1 MTLRWRR
8 HAFGRERRYLSP
20 GSHDSPDELITMVAR
35 RQHCHVRQPKGVQKE
50 PDESAAIPASGKCC
64 FYGLL
69 PKPIPGIPYNESAT
83 RSLLGDIPEMM
94 SYMAKTEEIWPWI
107 TEQITKHQSPVV
119 QVFGRPFA
127 RPWVIV
133 SDHRESSDILLRRT
147 KEFDR
152 SDFTADVF
160 MGLVPDMHISMKS
173 TENRFKLHRNLL
185 KDLMTPAFLH
195 GVGGPQIYANTE
207 TFIKLW
213 NLKTEV
219 AQGHAFEAGEDIY
232 NVALDV
238 IFATT
243 FGLQIQ
249 ESNTFA
255 QLQQLLGAER
265 FDLPQALTDPISF
278 PQFHRPATFE
288 AIATL
293 TESLEVSVKAPFPR
307 FAHWILRQLPYMRK
321 ARADKEKLFSDMIDE
336 SLNRLSSGHQAKR
349 SALDDILQRE
359 TAAAKKDGRPPRYHS
374 RTIYDE
380 LFGFIIGGHDTT
392 STTFTWTVKYL
403 STAQSAQTTL
413 RSRLRA
419 AYAVATAE
427 QRNPTMEEIIKIQVP
442 YLDATIEE
450 MSRTA
455 QLFNG
460 SIRTTTTDTTLLG
473 YSIPKGTDVFLMQNG
488 PGYLSPALPVS
499 DSKRSASSLAAKNQV
514 GQWTQDEE
522 DMKTFRPERWL
533 VHDSQVGQEVFD
545 SQAGPHLAFGLGP
558 RACFG
563 RRLAYLQ
570 MRIILVMMIW
580 NFELKETPAEVSSW
594 AATNK
599 LARHPRMCYV
609 RLEKAGF

>member
-1 MTLRWRR
+1 MTGLSTSPVIDTRPATVPYFIFIVVCVVFLYAGYRR
-8 HAFGRERRYLSP
+8 
-20 GSHDSPDELITMVAR
+20 
-35 RQHCHVRQPKGVQKE
+35 
-50 PDESAAIPASGKCC
+50 
-64 FYGLL
+64 LL

-83 RSLLGDIPEMM
+83 RSLFGDIPEMM
-94 SYMAKTEEIWPWI
+94 SYMAKTEEVWPWVAD
-107 TEQITKHQSPVV
+107 QITKHQSPVV
-119 QVFGRPFA
+119 QVFARPFA

-152 SDFTADVF
+152 SNFTADVF
-160 MGLVPDMHISMKS
+160 TGLVPDMHISMKS
-173 TENRFKLHRNLL
+173 TEEQFKLHRNLL

-213 NLKTEV
+213 DFKAEL
-219 AQGHAFEAGEDIY
+219 AQGHAFEAGQDIY

-243 FGLQIQ
+243 FGLRIKD
-249 ESNTFA
+249 SNTFA
-255 QLQQLLGAER
+255 QLQQLLATQKL
-265 FDLPQALTDPISF
+265 DLPPAPSEPVSF

-293 TESLEVSVKAPFPR
+293 TESLEVSIKAPFPR
-307 FAHWILRQLPYMRK
+307 FAHWVIRQLPYMRK
-321 ARADKEKLFSDMIDE
+321 ARAYKEKLFSDMVNE
-336 SLNRLSSGHQAKR
+336 SLSRLSSGNQVKR

-359 TAAAKKDGRPPRYHS
+359 TAAAKKEDRQPEYHS
-374 RTIYDE
+374 RAIYDE

-392 STTFTWTVKYL
+392 STTLTWTVKYL
-403 STAQSAQTTL
+403 AAAQSAQTTL
-413 RSRLRA
+413 RTRLRA
-419 AYAVATAE
+419 AYAAATAE
-427 QRNPTMEEIIKIQVP
+427 QRNPTMEEIIKIPIP

-460 SIRTTTTDTTLLG
+460 SIRTTTVDTTLLG
-473 YSIPKGTDVFLMQNG
+473 HTIPKGTDVFLMQNG
-488 PGYLSPALPVS
+488 PGYLSPPLPVD
-499 DSKRSASSLAAKNQV
+499 DSKRSASSLAAKNRV
-514 GQWTQDEE
+514 GQWTPDED

-533 VHDSQVGQEVFD
+533 VQDLETGKEVFD
-545 SQAGPHLAFGLGP
+545 AQAGPHLAFGLGP

-570 MRIILVMMIW
+570 MRIIVVMMIW
-580 NFELKETPAEVSSW
+580 NFELRETPPTVSSW

-609 RLEKAGF
+609 SLGKAKF

>member
-1 MTLRWRR
+1 MPTTGPYFIFIAVCIIILYTGYRR
-8 HAFGRERRYLSP
+8 
-20 GSHDSPDELITMVAR
+20 
-35 RQHCHVRQPKGVQKE
+35 
-50 PDESAAIPASGKCC
+50 
-64 FYGLL
+64 LL

-83 RSLLGDIPEMM
+83 RSLFGDIPEMM
-94 SYMAKTEEIWPWI
+94 NYMARTEEIWPWI
-107 TEQITKHQSPVV
+107 AEQITKHHSPIV
-119 QVFGRPFA
+119 QVFARPFA

-152 SDFTADVF
+152 SNFTADVF
-160 MGLVPDMHISMKS
+160 TGLVPEMHISMKS
-173 TENRFKLHRNLL
+173 TEEQFKLHRNLL

-213 NLKTEV
+213 AFKTQL
-219 AQGHAFEAGEDIY
+219 AQGHAFEAGQDIY

-243 FGLQIQ
+243 FGLQIKD
-249 ESNTFA
+249 SNTFA
-255 QLQQLLGAER
+255 QLQQLLAAKNI
-265 FDLPQALTDPISF
+265 DLPQSLTDPMSF

-293 TESLEVSVKAPFPR
+293 TESLEVSIKAPFPR
-307 FAHWILRQLPYMRK
+307 FAHWVLRQLPYMRK
-321 ARADKEKLFSDMIDE
+321 AKADKEKLFSDMVNE
-336 SLNRLSSGHQAKR
+336 SLSKLSSGNQVKR

-359 TAAAKKDGRPPRYHS
+359 TAAAKKEDRQPEYHS
-374 RTIYDE
+374 RAIYDE

-392 STTFTWTVKYL
+392 STTLTWTVKYL
-403 STAQSAQTTL
+403 AAAQSAQATL
-413 RSRLRA
+413 RSHLRA
-419 AYAVATAE
+419 AYASATAE
-427 QRNPTMEEIIKIQVP
+427 QRNPTMEEIIKTQIP

-460 SIRTTTTDTTLLG
+460 SIRTTTVDTTLLG
-473 YSIPKGTDVFLMQNG
+473 YNIPKGTDVFLMQNG
-488 PGYLSPALPVS
+488 PGYLSPPLPV
-499 DSKRSASSLAAKNQV
+499 DDAKRSPSSLAAKNQV
-514 GQWTQDEE
+514 GQWTPDEA
-522 DMKTFRPERWL
+522 DMKMFRPERWL
-533 VHDSQVGQEVFD
+533 VQDPATGKEVFD
-545 SQAGPHLAFGLGP
+545 AQAGPHLAFGLGP

-580 NFELKETPAEVSSW
+580 NFELKGTPAEVSSW
-594 AATNK
+594 AAANK

-609 RLEKAGF
+609 SLEKATF